1 MNKKCKIWIG
11 AMLFMTAFSVGAS
24 RAQTCIQPPSCD
36 TLGYTMTADQCGDA
50 VKFLKCPL
58 DQSKMFCLTQ
68 EEIDPGSSGN
78 AGDILY
84 EDHTTRAEY
93 VYVVDNRAIGVV
105 FDPVNRLA
113 IALDEKNLEWANSS
127 SHNVDIPDLTNC
139 TTNELTCG
147 QGGKKNTEIIMSFK
161 NANAGN
167 NYSYPAAEYCST
179 YEPSS
184 VNKVSSW
191 FAKGQWFLPN
201 VAELNI
207 LYQNKAKVDAALQAL
222 NQSKLQTGYYRSS
235 TEYSSDSAWILRMS
249 YGTRGNL
256 YKGYNVDTYVRAVL
270 AF

>member
-11 AMLFMTAFSVGAS
+11 AMLFMTAFSVSTS
-24 RAQTCIQPPSCD
+24 RAQTCIQPPSCEN
-36 TLGYTMTADQCGDA
+36 LGYKQSEAECKSA
-50 VKFLKCPL
+50 EKVLKCPH
-58 DQSKMFCLTQ
+58 DQSKMFCLTMA
-68 EEIDPGSSGN
+68 EIDPGSSGN

-113 IALDEKNLEWANSS
+113 IALDEKSLAWANSS
-127 SHNVDIPDLTNC
+127 GYGVDIPDLTNC

-161 NANAGN
+161 NANAGK

-222 NQSKLQTGYYRSS
+222 NRSKLQTGYYWSYTEGSS
-235 TEYSSDSAWILRMS
+235 NYAWHLWMDDGGRICNYKSD
-249 YGTRGNL
+249 GN
-256 YKGYNVDTYVRAVL
+256 GYVRPVL